1 MIDFLLSAHWKQS
14 LLTDFLFRK
23 IEKYIFKNRNLETSI
38 SNLEKD
44 QIPRTF
50 PSTGVSKT
58 RKNWQRLLWTVPLA
72 NLWTR
77 LISAFQ
83 TEVTLKKT
91 DEEGGQ
97 LFHNIREPP
106 WQLVGRFCHGGFKL
120 KILCKANS
128 SQKLSLTQH
137 STSLL
142 TYMRMIW
149 IYLLLLN
156 YIFRRIKRQKKFFWP
171 RSKATVVQG
180 ICN

>member
-1 MIDFLLSAHWKQS
+1 MTLSEWMVGRS
-14 LLTDFLFRK
+14 LWPT
-23 IEKYIFKNRNLETSI
+23 
-38 SNLEKD
+38 
-44 QIPRTF
+44 
-50 PSTGVSKT
+50 
-58 RKNWQRLLWTVPLA
+58 LWIQ
-72 NLWTR
+72 
-77 LISAFQ
+77 LISTFQ

-149 IYLLLLN
+149 MYLLLLN
-156 YIFRRIKRQKKFFWP
+156 HSDGWNEKYIFDRDLQLM
-171 RSKATVVQG
+171 RSKEQLGLLRFRRAFTYPIWSQLFTSFLTKQ
-180 ICN
+180 ICHW

>member
-1 MIDFLLSAHWKQS
+1 MDGQ
-14 LLTDFLFRK
+14 
-23 IEKYIFKNRNLETSI
+23 
-38 SNLEKD
+38 
-44 QIPRTF
+44 
-50 PSTGVSKT
+50 
-58 RKNWQRLLWTVPLA
+58 TVPLA
-72 NLWTR
+72 NLWIQ
-77 LISAFQ
+77 LISTFQ

-149 IYLLLLN
+149 MYLLLLN
-156 YIFRRIKRQKKFFWP
+156 HSDGWNEKYIFDRDLQLM
-171 RSKATVVQG
+171 RSKEQLGRLRFRRAFTYPIWTSNFEANFLLHFWQNTFAIDKVK
-180 ICN
+180 

>member
-1 MIDFLLSAHWKQS
+1 MLSIK
-14 LLTDFLFRK
+14 
-23 IEKYIFKNRNLETSI
+23 IFKTSI

-50 PSTGVSKT
+50 LVRECQKPE
-58 RKNWQRLLWTVPLA
+58 KNWQRFLWMGPLA
-72 NLWTR
+72 NLWTQ
-77 LISAFQ
+77 LISPFQ

-156 YIFRRIKRQKKFFWP
+156 YFEGLNEKYIFDRDLQLTW
-171 RSKATVVQG
+171 ANAVQG
-180 ICN
+180 TARLSKILKGIYLKFIYSE

>member
-1 MIDFLLSAHWKQS
+1 MCRLAQESVQEDRVLGLVWPENISFFTVTPCYTFPLSSK
-14 LLTDFLFRK
+14 LF
-23 IEKYIFKNRNLETSI
+23 LETFNI
-38 SNLEKD
+38 SF
-44 QIPRTF
+44 Q
-50 PSTGVSKT
+50 
-58 RKNWQRLLWTVPLA
+58 
-72 NLWTR
+72 LWTR

-149 IYLLLLN
+149 IYVHTVAQL
-156 YIFRRIKRQKKFFWP
+156 FRRIKRKIYFWL
-171 RSKATVVQG
+171 RSTANVVQG
-180 ICN
+180 TARSSRIFGGI